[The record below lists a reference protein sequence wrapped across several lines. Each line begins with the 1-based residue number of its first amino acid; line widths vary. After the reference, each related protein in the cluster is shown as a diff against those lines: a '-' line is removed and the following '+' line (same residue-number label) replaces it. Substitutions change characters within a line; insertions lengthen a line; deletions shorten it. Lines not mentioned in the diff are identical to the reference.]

1 MGAHDISLLVQE
13 MRCEARVTGG
23 VHVAVSSS
31 HSTEPLHPLAVAR
44 TTGRE
49 LARSTT
55 AWNDVLE
62 LMAPPESVLHVTV
75 RSEAAGSQSVLV
87 ASRDVRLDELDFNAG
102 FADQRISLL
111 SDCGA
116 KVWLRLAASRRRCD
130 ITLLRG
136 GLRPTSPWVQLSPEP
151 DDLAAPYSERRDGSD
166 GTLQPANAPQR
177 KGSTPSAKRVC
188 ESGIASICNAMHRF
202 PFDVLLGRG
211 RILVGARAPFN
222 VTSVDYAAAAVLGTR
237 AEAVGRSVAVLAL
250 EHSDRLRL
258 LEACDHA
265 SGTGWREHRRAVLAV
280 DKSLLFV
287 VQNQATRAHPA
298 LEVLVFRPGPQH
310 MAPILPVLG
319 AEGLL
324 MGCGKRLEEDREP
337 EARDHVA
344 PPDVALDIALDASD
358 NLDDLEHSSHVYSL
372 AFPCSQ
378 GVVLPDLR
386 SSVHC

>member
-13 MRCEARVTGG
+13 MRCEARVVTGA

-31 HSTEPLHPLAVAR
+31 HSTEPLLPLAVAR

-62 LMAPPESVLHVTV
+62 LMAPPEGVLHVTIW
-75 RSEAAGSQSVLV
+75 SEAAGFQSVLV

-202 PFDVLLGRG
+202 PFDVLRGRG

-222 VTSVDYAAAAVLGTR
+222 VTSVDNTAAGARNAGGSLWAQRGCPDPGT
-237 AEAVGRSVAVLAL
+237 L
-250 EHSDRLRL
+250 
-258 LEACDHA
+258 
-265 SGTGWREHRRAVLAV
+265 
-280 DKSLLFV
+280 
-287 VQNQATRAHPA
+287 
-298 LEVLVFRPGPQH
+298 
-310 MAPILPVLG
+310 
-319 AEGLL
+319 
-324 MGCGKRLEEDREP
+324 
-337 EARDHVA
+337 
-344 PPDVALDIALDASD
+344 
-358 NLDDLEHSSHVYSL
+358 
-372 AFPCSQ
+372 
-378 GVVLPDLR
+378 
-386 SSVHC
+386 

>member
-1 MGAHDISLLVQE
+1 
-13 MRCEARVTGG
+13 MR
-23 VHVAVSSS
+23 
-31 HSTEPLHPLAVAR
+31 
-44 TTGRE
+44 
-49 LARSTT
+49 
-55 AWNDVLE
+55 W
-62 LMAPPESVLHVTV
+62 
-75 RSEAAGSQSVLV
+75 
-87 ASRDVRLDELDFNAG
+87 
-102 FADQRISLL
+102 
-111 SDCGA
+111 
-116 KVWLRLAASRRRCD
+116 
-130 ITLLRG
+130 

-177 KGSTPSAKRVC
+177 KGSTPSAKRIC

-222 VTSVDYAAAAVLGTR
+222 VTSVDNAAAAVLGMR
-237 AEAVGRSVAVLAL
+237 AEAVWRSVAVLAL

-310 MAPILPVLG
+310 MTPVLPVLG
-319 AEGLL
+319 QRASSWVAASGEGVLDEPVFL
-324 MGCGKRLEEDREP
+324 QGPFKVRGAWQVRATVEDLCFRVRLR
-337 EARDHVA
+337 
-344 PPDVALDIALDASD
+344 VALRVCPVHRRIDPL
-358 NLDDLEHSSHVYSL
+358 L
-372 AFPCSQ
+372 
-378 GVVLPDLR
+378 
-386 SSVHC
+386 SVSVA

>member
-1 MGAHDISLLVQE
+1 MNLGCDVQDASDRPVLPGDSGLSAISAHRAMAISLLVQE

-31 HSTEPLHPLAVAR
+31 HSTEPLLPLAVAR
-44 TTGRE
+44 TTRRE

-62 LMAPPESVLHVTV
+62 LMAPPEGVLHVTV
-75 RSEAAGSQSVLV
+75 WSKAAGSQSVLV

-116 KVWLRLAASRRRCD
+116 KVWLRLAASRRRCE

-202 PFDVLLGRG
+202 LSTCFSGAAGSSWGRERRSTSQASTTRLQRCSERG
-211 RILVGARAPFN
+211 RKP
-222 VTSVDYAAAAVLGTR
+222 
-237 AEAVGRSVAVLAL
+237 
-250 EHSDRLRL
+250 
-258 LEACDHA
+258 
-265 SGTGWREHRRAVLAV
+265 
-280 DKSLLFV
+280 
-287 VQNQATRAHPA
+287 
-298 LEVLVFRPGPQH
+298 
-310 MAPILPVLG
+310 LG
-319 AEGLL
+319 AAWLSWPWNTLTG
-324 MGCGKRLEEDREP
+324 
-337 EARDHVA
+337 
-344 PPDVALDIALDASD
+344 
-358 NLDDLEHSSHVYSL
+358 
-372 AFPCSQ
+372 
-378 GVVLPDLR
+378 
-386 SSVHC
+386 